1 MSSIDHPD
9 DVTKKLDGKS
19 EQIDAKATL
28 NKRLI
33 WQHLAQKK
41 IKKIIKSK
49 LKINS
54 KKIKIGFYAVGTNS
68 AILFAALI
76 ATCGSCVSTITL
88 SNGSVPDARIRT
100 LPIFARSLST

>member
-33 WQHLAQKK
+33 WQYLAQKK

-54 KKIKIGFYAVGTNS
+54 KK
-68 AILFAALI
+68 
-76 ATCGSCVSTITL
+76 
-88 SNGSVPDARIRT
+88 
-100 LPIFARSLST
+100 